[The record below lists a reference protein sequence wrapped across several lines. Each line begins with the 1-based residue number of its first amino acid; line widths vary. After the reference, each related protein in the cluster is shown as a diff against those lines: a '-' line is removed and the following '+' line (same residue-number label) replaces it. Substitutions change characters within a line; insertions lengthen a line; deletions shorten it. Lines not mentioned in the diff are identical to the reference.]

1 MARTRT
7 PAVVRPP
14 GRRPSRSPA
23 SKDADGV
30 LRRFQPSI
38 HYPGVWR
45 PGHTCRQPPKGL
57 HTPRTPHGTGTSYA
71 APARAIAGD
80 APAATPLLSLS
91 GGSSMPEQTATGDRS
106 RQERWASETSHFN
119 AVEYAT
125 GPIHPLIIE
134 RYARCHRKDYHQSEC
149 FFSLLSDVKGKRIL
163 DLGCGDGGNAILLAL
178 RGAFVTGI
186 DISDKAIEAAK
197 DRAAHHSVDGR
208 TEFICWPVELLKTTR
223 TFDIVIGQAV
233 LHLVLS
239 DLDATFRGICRL
251 SVPGAY
257 CVFLEPVNL
266 APTLR
271 KLRLM

>member
-1 MARTRT
+1 
-7 PAVVRPP
+7 
-14 GRRPSRSPA
+14 
-23 SKDADGV
+23 
-30 LRRFQPSI
+30 
-38 HYPGVWR
+38 
-45 PGHTCRQPPKGL
+45 
-57 HTPRTPHGTGTSYA
+57 
-71 APARAIAGD
+71 
-80 APAATPLLSLS
+80 
-91 GGSSMPEQTATGDRS
+91 MPEQTATGDRS

-134 RYARCHRKDYHQSEC
+134 RYARCHQKDYHQSEC

-186 DISDKAIEAAK
+186 DISDRAIEAAK
-197 DRAAHHSVDGR
+197 IRAAHHSVAGR
-208 TEFICWPVELLKTTR
+208 TEFICSPVELLKTTR
-223 TFDIVIGQAV
+223 TFDIVMGQAV
-233 LHLVLS
+233 LHHVLS

-271 KLRLM
+271 KLRLMLPVPTGGTVDERPLEEGDLEVIRRYLPDFEMRLFAICARLGRFFLHGPYELVPRVVRLAYDAAVRMDYLAVRYLGLKKLAGCAVVAGHVGAR